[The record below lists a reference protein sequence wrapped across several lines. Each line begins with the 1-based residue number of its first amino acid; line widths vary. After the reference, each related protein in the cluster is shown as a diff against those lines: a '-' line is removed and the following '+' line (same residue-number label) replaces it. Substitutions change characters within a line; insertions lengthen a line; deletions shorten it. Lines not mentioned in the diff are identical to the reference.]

1 MYVACLRFRIQYIY
15 MYMYKLLWMD
25 KMYLCIC
32 NCQYSDLFTTCMCA
46 FCVFQT
52 ISELGIDSARQSSA
66 TPKSRVTSAV
76 RRRGAYPLVGGYGS
90 ALSMGSPSRENVSTR
105 SSVPLLQN
113 TGGIFET
120 LESHQVYYTKIW
132 SKSTSML

>member
-1 MYVACLRFRIQYIY
+1 MQPI
-15 MYMYKLLWMD
+15 
-25 KMYLCIC
+25 
-32 NCQYSDLFTTCMCA
+32 YSDNITVTACVLFV
-46 FCVFQT
+46 FFQT
-52 ISELGIDSARQSSA
+52 ISELGIDSAHQSSA

-90 ALSMGSPSRENVSTR
+90 ALSVGSPSRENVSTR

-120 LESHQVYYTKIW
+120 LESHQVHVLK
-132 SKSTSML
+132 LVQE